1 MNGQHR
7 PILFC
12 MDVRKL
18 YPSVPKTEGIEACRR
33 ALETREDKSIPTEE
47 VIKIKELVLENNNFG
62 LDNTHHFVQREGM
75 AIGSRLGRNYACRY
89 MGSWEELLLD
99 GYPTKPLVY
108 FRFCDDIFG
117 CWQGGEDSL
126 KRFHDYANSI
136 HPKIQVDL
144 RMSTSSIEFLDE

>member
-1 MNGQHR
+1 
-7 PILFC
+7 
-12 MDVRKL
+12 
-18 YPSVPKTEGIEACRR
+18 
-33 ALETREDKSIPTEE
+33 
-47 VIKIKELVLENNNFG
+47 
-62 LDNTHHFVQREGM
+62 
-75 AIGSRLGRNYACRY
+75 

-144 RMSTSSIEFLDE
+144 RMSTSSIEFLDVLVKIDEAGHFSTDLFTKPTDSKAYLHYQSDHSTHVYKKDDTSWARGKNKENMFKERGLQTPSKRSKIKTDGEGIS

>member
-47 VIKIKELVLENNNFG
+47 VIKIIELVLENNNFS
-62 LDNTHHFVQREGM
+62 LNNTHHFVQREGT
-75 AIGSRLGRNYACRY
+75 AIGSRLGRNYA
-89 MGSWEELLLD
+89 
-99 GYPTKPLVY
+99 
-108 FRFCDDIFG
+108 
-117 CWQGGEDSL
+117 
-126 KRFHDYANSI
+126 
-136 HPKIQVDL
+136 
-144 RMSTSSIEFLDE
+144 